1 MPDNAR
7 APWISIV
14 LAGLLAFVVSMAVIA
29 ATVAGYAFAIAI
41 KANGPPDP
49 HKLSVF
55 ASRVPPMLGP
65 FVLTLLVL
73 LAARWVVRRARST
86 RLFHGVLV
94 GVVATLPADGEATPA
109 PTRKKRERAAPAPE
123 TAPGDLALTTD
134 YRDVLAELLSKRLGN
149 ARIDQVFPGYV
160 PQMRGLAQGGT
171 GE

>member
-49 HKLSVF
+49 HKISVF

-94 GVVATLPADGEATPA
+94 GVVATLPASLFVRRFSLGEVSSLLLPLLGGLVGALWG
-109 PTRKKRERAAPAPE
+109 RA
-123 TAPGDLALTTD
+123 
-134 YRDVLAELLSKRLGN
+134 R
-149 ARIDQVFPGYV
+149 
-160 PQMRGLAQGGT
+160 
-171 GE
+171 

>member
-1 MPDNAR
+1 MADNAR

-49 HKLSVF
+49 HKISVF

-94 GVVATLPADGEATPA
+94 GVVATLPTLLFMRRFSLGEVVSLLLPLVGGLVGAYGGGPGEATA
-109 PTRKKRERAAPAPE
+109 
-123 TAPGDLALTTD
+123 
-134 YRDVLAELLSKRLGN
+134 
-149 ARIDQVFPGYV
+149 
-160 PQMRGLAQGGT
+160 
-171 GE
+171 

>member
-1 MPDNAR
+1 MADNAR

-49 HKLSVF
+49 HKISAF

-73 LAARWVVRRARST
+73 LAARWVVRRAYWEGITTVRMYSSLKQSG
-86 RLFHGVLV
+86 RLRLV
-94 GVVATLPADGEATPA
+94 GKSLLVTPVLLIA
-109 PTRKKRERAAPAPE
+109 SLRDNPE
-123 TAPGDLALTTD
+123 QEWKLRLWFSLG
-134 YRDVLAELLSKRLGN
+134 VIAETFGFGFRN
-149 ARIDQVFPGYV
+149 R
-160 PQMRGLAQGGT
+160 
-171 GE
+171 